1 MQLAF
6 FPVAIPLQTAQ
17 ELARQGLLDR
27 WSGQV
32 AKPAP
37 NHQEKDRA

>member
-6 FPVAIPLQTAQ
+6 FPVAILLQTAQ
-17 ELARQGLLDR
+17 ELVHQGLLDR

-32 AKPAP
+32 AKPALH
-37 NHQEKDRA
+37 HQENGS